1 MTAIVIIPARYESTR
16 FPGKPLYPLKG
27 IPVIQHVYE
36 NSKHARLADDVIV
49 ATDNETIFERVF
61 TFGGKAMMTDKKHPS
76 GTDRIAEVAASM
88 DYDIIVN
95 VQADEPLI
103 RPEMI
108 DDVIAVLDDKRAS
121 IGTLTKKIEDPKEI
135 TDPNI
140 VKVVFDKEGFALY
153 FSRAPIPF
161 HRDEW
166 KLHSTELKTQNTPSL
181 PLPPLAPCS
190 SKTYCTGQEGGQG
203 GDSELLTFHCYKH
216 IGIYSYRREVL
227 VALAKMEPSRLEQ
240 IEKLEQLRALENG
253 MKIKIKE
260 TFFETYGVDTPEDLE
275 RVEKCLSTSL

>member
-1 MTAIVIIPARYESTR
+1 MTAIVIIPARYDSTR

-27 IPVIQHVYE
+27 MPVIQHVYK
-36 NSKHARLADDVIV
+36 NSKLACLADDVIV
-49 ATDNETIFERVF
+49 ATDSEKIFERVLA
-61 TFGGKAMMTDKKHPS
+61 FGGKAIMTDKKHPS
-76 GTDRIAEVAASM
+76 GTDRIAEVAASV

-108 DDVIAVLDDKRAS
+108 DDVISILDDRRAS
-121 IGTLTKKIEDPKEI
+121 VGTLTKKIEDLREI
-135 TDPNI
+135 ADPNV
-140 VKVVFDKEGFALY
+140 VKVVFDKERFALY

-166 KLHSTELKTQNTPSL
+166 EQRAGSKGQGAKGKDFKDTFELQ
-181 PLPPLAPCS
+181 APS
-190 SKTYCTGQEGGQG
+190 SKLQA
-203 GDSELLTFHCYKH
+203 FHCYKH
-216 IGIYSYRREVL
+216 IGIYSYRRE
-227 VALAKMEPSRLEQ
+227 ALLSLASMAPTELEKL
-240 IEKLEQLRALENG
+240 EKLEQLRALENG

>member
-36 NSKHARLADDVIV
+36 NSKLADLAGDVIV
-49 ATDNETIFERVF
+49 ATDSETIFERVLA
-61 TFGGKAMMTDKKHPS
+61 FGGKAIMTDRRHPS

-95 VQADEPLI
+95 VQGDEPLI

-108 DDVIAVLDDKRAS
+108 NDVITLLGDKRAS
-121 IGTLTKKIEDPKEI
+121 IGTLVKKIEDPKEI
-135 TDPNI
+135 IDPNV
-140 VKVVFDKEGFALY
+140 VKVVFDTEGFALY

-161 HRDEW
+161 YRDEW
-166 KLHSTELKTQNTPSL
+166 KALDHIPRVAGYG
-181 PLPPLAPCS
+181 PPGAV
-190 SKTYCTGQEGGQG
+190 
-203 GDSELLTFHCYKH
+203 YKH
-216 IGIYSYRREVL
+216 IGIYSYRRE
-227 VALAKMEPSRLEQ
+227 ALLSLAAMEPTELEK
-240 IEKLEQLRALENG
+240 IEKLEQLRALANG
-253 MKIKIKE
+253 LKIKVKE

-275 RVEKCLSTSL
+275 RVEKWLSTSL